1 MHDPRIALRRL
12 RINGLQLVE
21 QTAADGN
28 LSRVSELW
36 ESCFSTRHGF
46 WGFGDGD
53 EPKSSC
59 RWMK

>member
-46 WGFGDGD
+46 WSGALGMGTNQ
-53 EPKSSC
+53 KVLVGG
-59 RWMK
+59 